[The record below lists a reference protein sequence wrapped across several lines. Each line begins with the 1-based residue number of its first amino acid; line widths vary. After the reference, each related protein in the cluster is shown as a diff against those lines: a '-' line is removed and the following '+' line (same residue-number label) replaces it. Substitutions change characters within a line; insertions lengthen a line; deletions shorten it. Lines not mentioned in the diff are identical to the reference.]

1 MHCFGHSL
9 NLAVADTL
17 KEVKPMSNT
26 LDHCLEI
33 CKLLKFSARR
43 EAIFSKL
50 KSQITPHVPSVR
62 TLCPVRAASLE
73 SIRQNYPTLFA
84 TWEEADVVKQ
94 ANVKARITA
103 KMKEFA
109 FLFCLMLAENLLK
122 HCDNLSRTIQSSSMP
137 AVEARR
143 LSELCI
149 RVFQKMRDDEDFDL
163 FWALTQQTQKQL
175 DVNDPI
181 LQRQCKR
188 PRRYEDGS
196 ASPFFFSDPK
206 AYYRSMYFQCL
217 DAVIAAITDR
227 FH

>member
-1 MHCFGHSL
+1 M
-9 NLAVADTL
+9 
-17 KEVKPMSNT
+17 
-26 LDHCLEI
+26 
-33 CKLLKFSARR
+33 
-43 EAIFSKL
+43 
-50 KSQITPHVPSVR
+50 
-62 TLCPVRAASLE
+62 
-73 SIRQNYPTLFA
+73 FA
-84 TWEEADVVKQ
+84 TWEEAEDVVKQ
-94 ANVKARITA
+94 ADVKARITGVAA
-103 KMKEFA
+103 KMKEFN
-109 FLFCLMLAENLLK
+109 FLFCLMLAEKFLK

-149 RVFQKMRDDEDFDL
+149 RIFQKMRDNEDFDL

-181 LQRQCKR
+181 LQRQRKR

-206 AYYRSMYFQCL
+206 EYYRSMYFQCL

-227 FH
+227 FHQHDYSIYANLEQVLIKACTQEDYSKELEEVTQFFHADFDKSLLKHNLSYLDIWILRSQDSP